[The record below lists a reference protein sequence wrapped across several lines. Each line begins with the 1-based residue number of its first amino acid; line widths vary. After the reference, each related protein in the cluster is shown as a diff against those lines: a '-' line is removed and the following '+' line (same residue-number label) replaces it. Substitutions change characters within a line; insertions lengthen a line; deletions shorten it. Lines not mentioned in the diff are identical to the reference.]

1 MILVRDDLDFKF
13 NLARSDDN
21 GRYIIM
27 EAEVQGSSFLF
38 VNIYA
43 PNGVQD
49 QCCFYDNL
57 NKNIEE
63 NVIVKAIG

>member
-27 EAEVQGSSFLF
+27 EAEVQASSFLF

-43 PNGVQD
+43 LNSVQD
-49 QCCFYDNL
+49 QCCFCDNL
-57 NKNIEE
+57 SSALSE
-63 NVIVKAIG
+63 

>member
-43 PNGVQD
+43 PNSVQD
-49 QCCFYDNL
+49 QRFCNNL
-57 NKNIEE
+57 SSALSE
-63 NVIVKAIG
+63 